1 MRLGGLLGLAQGPPG
16 AGSLLGRPSPLRRQP
31 RWLNNVGAGI
41 QANGNVGEGPGDTP
55 FVRTVRNALARE
67 APPPLTSSH
76 GYFMHLG
83 VAVERR
89 GAAAASLPSARGQR
103 WHSLQERRGH
113 LSRRRDDCD
122 CSRGRS
128 GDQNRLHIRHLWQK
142 QAEREPLGPNGWAA
156 RYAPHNPHD
165 RSKPI
170 ALRV

>member
-55 FVRTVRNALARE
+55 FVRTARNALARE
-67 APPPLTSSH
+67 APPPLTSTVTATLCTS
-76 GYFMHLG
+76 G
-83 VAVERR
+83 VPWS
-89 GAAAASLPSARGQR
+89 AAAASLPSARGQR
-103 WHSLQERRGH
+103 WHGPQERRGH

-122 CSRGRS
+122 RSRGRS
-128 GDQNRLHIRHLWQK
+128 GDQNPLHIRHLWQK